1 MCLRIYN
8 YIVKNEDKYLGERK
22 MIDEG
27 NVIITEKVI
36 TVIFKNVYYHYKNSN
51 KNLYL
56 KNLLK
61 I

>member
-1 MCLRIYN
+1 M
-8 YIVKNEDKYLGERK
+8 KNEDKYLGERK

-51 KNLYL
+51 KNIYL
-56 KNLLK
+56 NILLK